1 MKKFIKSSVKP
12 VILLLVIT
20 GCRLNSAEID
30 QVLIRI
36 ENSSSYDMNMTKA
49 NFPEE
54 EITYG
59 RILSGRKSS
68 FNEVEK
74 AYRYAYIETTV
85 NDIKLVLQPV
95 DYVGESLLEPGLY
108 TYRLSID
115 EEIFNSDNPE
125 NALSLQLIPE

>member
-1 MKKFIKSSVKP
+1 MKKFIKSSVNLAT
-12 VILLLVIT
+12 LLLVLA

-36 ENSSSYDMNMTKA
+36 ENSSSYNMNRTKVH
-49 NFPEE
+49 FPEKK
-54 EITYG
+54 IMYG

-68 FNEVEK
+68 FKDVGK

-85 NDIKLVLQPV
+85 NDIKLVLQPI
-95 DYVGESLLEPGLY
+95 DYVGETPLEPGLY
-108 TYRLSID
+108 NYRLSID

-125 NALSLQLIPE
+125 AALSLELVNN